1 MRGDSRSNPTT
12 DHAMTHVGTEAL
24 GILIVVVD
32 ADLPPEA
39 PVLPIRGRRETS
51 DLEVDGAG
59 SLSLMDAEA
68 PGMGGADGSQDGKV
82 EAACTEAWTRT
93 KSNKGALCWQRR
105 KIQNLRI
112 WFLSISLF

>member
-39 PVLPIRGRRETS
+39 PVLPIRGRREHLT
-51 DLEVDGAG
+51 
-59 SLSLMDAEA
+59 
-68 PGMGGADGSQDGKV
+68 
-82 EAACTEAWTRT
+82 WR
-93 KSNKGALCWQRR
+93 
-105 KIQNLRI
+105 
-112 WFLSISLF
+112 